1 MADEKVATFK
11 VSEDLL
17 RFVRDY
23 AIRNK
28 LDMNR
33 ALEAIIN
40 NQHYFT
46 RTVDNG
52 GKIIIQKPDGTL
64 NELDFAAASSKR

>member
-11 VSEDLL
+11 LSEDLL

-23 AIRNK
+23 AKRNNV
-28 LDMNR
+28 DMNR
-33 ALEAIIN
+33 ALEQIIN

-46 RTVDNG
+46 HAVDNG
-52 GKIIIQKPDGTL
+52 GKIIVQKPDGTL
-64 NELDFAAASSKR
+64 NELDFAAASSKY

>member
-17 RFVRDY
+17 RFLRDY
-23 AIRNK
+23 AKRNNV
-28 LDMNR
+28 DMNE
-33 ALEAIIN
+33 ALEQIIH

-46 RTVDNG
+46 HAVDNG
-52 GKIIIQKPDGTL
+52 GKIIVQKPDGTL
-64 NELDFAAASSKR
+64 NELDFAAPTSKR

>member
-23 AIRNK
+23 ANRNK
-28 LDMNR
+28 VDMNQ
-33 ALEAIIN
+33 ALEQIIN

-46 RTVDNG
+46 HTVENG
-52 GKIIIQKPDGTL
+52 GKIIVQKPDGTL
-64 NELDFAAASSKR
+64 KELDSEAASSKF